1 DSSELTCYRKCTKIF
16 DEVLNGSRMQIFNGE
31 TMCKASKL
39 IAKMHKRV
47 FGSNIPLNKGFGR
60 QIDLILSAHNGELS
74 MSEWKRLKVSPQK
87 SLIQQA
93 RNTRIIRPSFP
104 IC

>member
-1 DSSELTCYRKCTKIF
+1 DSSELTCYRKCTKIL
-16 DEVLNGSRMQIFNGE
+16 DEVLNGSRLQIFDGE
-31 TMCKASKL
+31 TTCKASKS

-60 QIDLILSAHNGELS
+60 RIDLILSAQNEELS
-74 MSEWKRLKVSPQK
+74 MSEWKRLKVSPRK

-93 RNTRIIRPSFP
+93 KNIRMN
-104 IC
+104 